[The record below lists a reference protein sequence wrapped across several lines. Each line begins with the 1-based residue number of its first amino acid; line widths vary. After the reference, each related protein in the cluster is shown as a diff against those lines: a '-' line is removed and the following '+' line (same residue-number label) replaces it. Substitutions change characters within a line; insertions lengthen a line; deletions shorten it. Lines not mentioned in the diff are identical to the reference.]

1 MEVLVGRQPIF
12 NTHEEVVAYE
22 LLYRRNES
30 NQFEQV
36 DSDNATIQ
44 VLKNSVFTI
53 GMNELTNGLPGFVNF
68 TENLLMTNNIIDLI
82 DPSTFVIEIL
92 EDVPITDQLIMRIV
106 DLRNRGFTIALDD
119 FVLRQNIEY
128 YNTLFANVDIIKVD
142 FLSTPKSGRAII
154 EERVKN
160 FFPHIQLL
168 AEKVENRTQFE
179 EAKAANYSLF
189 QGYFFEQPQIIKS
202 VDIPMNMLQYFEVM
216 SLLKEENSNV
226 QEIAEKIE
234 QNISITYK
242 LLQLINNISRKKSKV
257 RSVKQAIVML
267 GLIELRKF
275 LYLLAVDEGLADEP
289 SDVYIELMRTSIFR
303 AKICELLARKKNKQN
318 YSEYYLVGMFS
329 LIDTILQRPIQLI
342 VQQLPFS
349 EVVIETICGR
359 ETEMTIYLQL
369 SIALTKMDLEKANQL
384 AKELG
389 ISTADLGY
397 IYRMAL
403 EYTKSSI

>member
-53 GMNELTNGLPGFVNF
+53 GMNELTNGLPGFINF

-106 DLRNRGFTIALDD
+106 ELRKRGFTIALDD

-242 LLQLINNISRKKSKV
+242 LLQLINN
-257 RSVKQAIVML
+257 
-267 GLIELRKF
+267 
-275 LYLLAVDEGLADEP
+275 
-289 SDVYIELMRTSIFR
+289 
-303 AKICELLARKKNKQN
+303 
-318 YSEYYLVGMFS
+318 
-329 LIDTILQRPIQLI
+329 
-342 VQQLPFS
+342 
-349 EVVIETICGR
+349 
-359 ETEMTIYLQL
+359 
-369 SIALTKMDLEKANQL
+369 
-384 AKELG
+384 
-389 ISTADLGY
+389 STFA
-397 IYRMAL
+397 
-403 EYTKSSI
+403 E